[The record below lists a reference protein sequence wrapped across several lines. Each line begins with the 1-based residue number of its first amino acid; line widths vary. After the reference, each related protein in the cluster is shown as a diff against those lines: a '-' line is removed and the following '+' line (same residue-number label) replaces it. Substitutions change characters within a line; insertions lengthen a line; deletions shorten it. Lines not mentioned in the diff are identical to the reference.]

1 MKSQRTPRLSLD
13 LLRGF
18 RAAARHLSFTHA
30 AHELCVTQSAV
41 SREIKALEEQL
52 STPLFTR
59 VNRTLRLTPVGEQL
73 YRAANEALELIDST
87 VEQVMGAGRA
97 LCVTA
102 TVPFASLWLGPRL
115 SRFTRLHPEISL
127 RVIASNDRLDMARE
141 HIDIAIRHITSGA
154 TPPLQ
159 DKIFDYEIF
168 PVCSPALLRGS
179 TPIRTPADLANHVL
193 LDLDT
198 VRNGRPWHD
207 WPLWFNAMKMRRV
220 KPAGSL
226 QFSHYDQVIEAA
238 IAGSG
243 IAIGRWPHLASHLA
257 TGVLVSAL
265 SDAGVARH
273 GGFYV
278 VVEDDAPP
286 EPIQAFIAWL
296 RCEADDD
303 TKGRSRPTATRE
315 RAKKVSSRAAASRKQ
330 TLLL

>member
-1 MKSQRTPRLSLD
+1 MKPQRVPRLSLD

-18 RAAARHLSFTHA
+18 RAAARHLSFTQA

-41 SREIKALEEQL
+41 SREVKALEEQL

-59 VNRTLRLTPVGEQL
+59 VNRTLRLTPIGEQL

-102 TVPFASLWLGPRL
+102 TVPFASLWLAPRL

-127 RVIASNDRLDMARE
+127 RVSASNDQLDMARE
-141 HIDIAIRHITSGA
+141 HIDIAIRHVTSGA
-154 TPPLQ
+154 TPPAQ
-159 DKIFDYEIF
+159 DKIYDYEMF

-179 TPIRTPADLANHVL
+179 TPIRTAADLANHVL
-193 LDLDT
+193 LDLET

-207 WPLWFNAMKMRRV
+207 WPLWFNAMKMRRI

-226 QFSHYDQVIEAA
+226 HFSHYDQVIEAA

-243 IAIGRWPHLASHLA
+243 VAIGRWPHLASHLR
-257 TGVLVSAL
+257 TGVLVSPL
-265 SDAGVARH
+265 LDAGVARH
-273 GGFYV
+273 GSFYV
-278 VVEDDAPP
+278 VVAPETPP
-286 EPIQAFIAWL
+286 EPVEAFVTWL
-296 RCEADDD
+296 RSEAADDN
-303 TKGRSRPTATRE
+303 KERSRPTPTRE
-315 RAKKVSSRAAASRKQ
+315 RARKVNSRAAALSK
-330 TLLL
+330 

>member
-1 MKSQRTPRLSLD
+1 MKPQRVPRLSLD

-18 RAAARHLSFTHA
+18 RAAARHLSFTQA

-41 SREIKALEEQL
+41 SREVKALEEQL

-73 YRAANEALELIDST
+73 YRAANEAIELIDST
-87 VEQVMGAGRA
+87 VEQVTGAGRA
-97 LCVTA
+97 LCVTV

-115 SRFTRLHPEISL
+115 SHFTRLHPEISL
-127 RVIASNDRLDMARE
+127 RVIASNDRLDMTRE
-141 HIDIAIRHITSGA
+141 HIDIAIRHITSEA
-154 TPPLQ
+154 TPPLR
-159 DKIFDYEIF
+159 DKIYDYEMF

-193 LDLDT
+193 LDLET

-226 QFSHYDQVIEAA
+226 HFSHYDQVIEAA

-243 IAIGRWPHLASHLA
+243 IAIGRWPHLANHLR
-257 TGVLVSAL
+257 TGVLVSPL
-265 SDAGVARH
+265 LDAGVARH

-278 VVEDDAPP
+278 VVANDAPR
-286 EPIQAFIAWL
+286 EPVEAFVTWL
-296 RCEADDD
+296 RSEADDD
-303 TKGRSRPTATRE
+303 AKGRSRPTPTRE
-315 RAKKVSSRAAASRKQ
+315 RARKVSSRAAASSK
-330 TLLL
+330 